1 MVNGHLLTNIAGE
14 HILRVPPTDAAA
26 YLTGKFCSIMD
37 ALLFPGQERVNQ
49 LGGVFVNG
57 KPLPKALR
65 IRIIQLA
72 RLGVRASDISRQLRI
87 SHGCVSKI
95 LNKFYET
102 GSIEPGAIPS
112 SKSRDITPE
121 ITTKIETFILE
132 QPDMF
137 SWEVRDRLLLEGVCI
152 KANLPS
158 MEAISQLLKSRNDK
172 CGRGTPPCSSRGLKR
187 CLSNSE
193 SEEEIEITKVPKF
206 EAPFSISSILN
217 LAEKKGKE
225 RTCKKE
231 SDEGQSEE
239 NSQEYDSELILARKQ
254 SFISGTKDREL
265 FFNRKPRRGRTK
277 FSLKQVDELEKA
289 FAKTHYPDVYTRE
302 ELAQRLDLS
311 EARVQVW
318 FSNRRARLRKEEYY
332 TETAQTRSD
341 AFSKSVTCYGTLT
354 TPSTSFTRIFFPNGA
369 SCLVPQ

>member
-1 MVNGHLLTNIAGE
+1 MGF
-14 HILRVPPTDAAA
+14 DAVYL
-26 YLTGKFCSIMD
+26 YLTGSDIFYRI
-37 ALLFPGQERVNQ
+37 LGQERVNQ

-112 SKSRDITPE
+112 SKSREITPE
-121 ITTKIETFILE
+121 ITKRIEAFVAE

-137 SWEVRDRLLLEGVCI
+137 SWEVRDRLLLEGVCV

-158 MEAISQLLKSRNDK
+158 MEAISQLLKSKNDK
-172 CGRGTPPCSSRGLKR
+172 CDPESSNCSPGSLKR
-187 CLSNSE
+187 SFSCSE
-193 SEEEIEITKVPKF
+193 SEEEQEMIKIPKF
-206 EAPFSISSILN
+206 EAPFSISNILN
-217 LAEKKGKE
+217 LAGKREEGKSCKEE
-225 RTCKKE
+225 RKE
-231 SDEGQSEE
+231 EEDEVE
-239 NSQEYDSELILARKQ
+239 SQDDAPEFTTRGKQ
-254 SFISGTKDREL
+254 ALFSGRCNQEL
-265 FFNRKPRRGRTK
+265 FFSRKPRRGRTK
-277 FSLKQVDELEKA
+277 FSMNQVEELEKA

-332 TETAQTRSD
+332 TETNQTREL
-341 AFSKSVTCYGTLT
+341 SKAVHSYTALT
-354 TPSTSFTRIFFPNGA
+354 TPTASFTRIFFPNGA
-369 SCLVPQ
+369 AYVVPYY

>member
-1 MVNGHLLTNIAGE
+1 
-14 HILRVPPTDAAA
+14 
-26 YLTGKFCSIMD
+26 MD
-37 ALLFPGQERVNQ
+37 SLLFPGQERVNQ

-112 SKSRDITPE
+112 SKNRDITPE
-121 ITTKIETFILE
+121 ITKRIEAFVDE
-132 QPDMF
+132 QPDIF
-137 SWEVRDRLLLEGVCI
+137 SWEVRDRLLLQGICI

-158 MEAISQLLKSRNDK
+158 MEAISRLLKSKSDK
-172 CGRGTPPCSSRGLKR
+172 VNREFPNGFSSNFKPSFFG
-187 CLSNSE
+187 SE
-193 SEEEIEITKVPKF
+193 SAKQEQDITVNPKF
-206 EAPFSISSILN
+206 EASFSISNILN
-217 LAEKKGKE
+217 LAGKCEEIKACENEIQEDCNDVERRDGKAE
-225 RTCKKE
+225 RTLK
-231 SDEGQSEE
+231 
-239 NSQEYDSELILARKQ
+239 RKQ
-254 SFISGTKDREL
+254 GLVSGKCSQEL
-265 FFNRKPRRGRTK
+265 FFSRKPRRGRTK
-277 FSLKQVDELEKA
+277 FSANQVEELERA
-289 FAKTHYPDVYTRE
+289 FTKTHYPDVYTRE

-332 TETAQTRSD
+332 TDANQTTRE
-341 AFSKSVTCYGTLT
+341 FSKGTHSCPTLS
-354 TPSTSFTRIFFPNGA
+354 TPTATYTRIFFPNGA
-369 SCLVPQ
+369 SYIVPHY

>member
-1 MVNGHLLTNIAGE
+1 M
-14 HILRVPPTDAAA
+14 
-26 YLTGKFCSIMD
+26 
-37 ALLFPGQERVNQ
+37 NQ

-112 SKSRDITPE
+112 SKSREITPE
-121 ITTKIETFILE
+121 ITKRIEAFVLE

-137 SWEVRDRLLLEGVCI
+137 SWEVRDRLLVEGVCV

-172 CGRGTPPCSSRGLKR
+172 CGSPACSSRGYKR
-187 CLSNSE
+187 SLSSSE
-193 SEEEIEITKVPKF
+193 SEEGQGIIKDPKF

-217 LAEKKGKE
+217 LAGKHME
-225 RTCKKE
+225 SIPCK
-231 SDEGQSEE
+231 
-239 NSQEYDSELILARKQ
+239 
-254 SFISGTKDREL
+254 RE
-265 FFNRKPRRGRTK
+265 
-277 FSLKQVDELEKA
+277 
-289 FAKTHYPDVYTRE
+289 RE
-302 ELAQRLDLS
+302 EDDY
-311 EARVQVW
+311 
-318 FSNRRARLRKEEYY
+318 EEESQDD
-332 TETAQTRSD
+332 ET
-341 AFSKSVTCYGTLT
+341 GTLQ
-354 TPSTSFTRIFFPNGA
+354 
-369 SCLVPQ
+369 CYKL

>member
-14 HILRVPPTDAAA
+14 HILQFSPTHTAA
-26 YLTGKFCSIMD
+26 YLTDKFCSIMD
-37 ALLFPGQERVNQ
+37 GLLFPGQERVNQ

-112 SKSRDITPE
+112 SKSREITPE
-121 ITTKIETFILE
+121 ITKRIEAFILE

-137 SWEVRDRLLLEGVCI
+137 SWEVRDRLILEGVCI

-158 MEAISQLLKSRNDK
+158 MEAISQLLKSRNDT
-172 CGRGTPPCSSRGLKR
+172 CDGHGASRGLKR

-193 SEEEIEITKVPKF
+193 SEEDQETTEIPKF
-206 EAPFSISSILN
+206 QAPFSISSILN
-217 LAEKKGKE
+217 LAEKKDKE
-225 RTCKKE
+225 RRYKKE
-231 SDEGQSEE
+231 KVQEESEE
-239 NSQEYDSELILARKQ
+239 ESQVDESEYVSETKHAFL
-254 SFISGTKDREL
+254 SGNRDQEL
-265 FFNRKPRRGRTK
+265 FFSRKPRRGRTK

-332 TETAQTRSD
+332 TETRTQARPVEV
-341 AFSKSVTCYGTLT
+341 SKSVTTSYGALT
-354 TPSTSFTRIFFPNGA
+354 SPSASFTRIFFSNGA
-369 SCLVPQ
+369 SCLVPHY

>member
-1 MVNGHLLTNIAGE
+1 
-14 HILRVPPTDAAA
+14 
-26 YLTGKFCSIMD
+26 MD
-37 ALLFPGQERVNQ
+37 GLLFPGQERVNQ

-112 SKSRDITPE
+112 SRSREITPQ
-121 ITTKIETFILE
+121 ITKKIEEFILD

-137 SWEVRDRLLLEGVCI
+137 SWEVRDRLLLEGVCV

-158 MEAISQLLKSRNDK
+158 MEAISQLLKSRSDRYA
-172 CGRGTPPCSSRGLKR
+172 RGSSSCSPRGFKR
-187 CLSNSE
+187 SLSSSE
-193 SEEEIEITKVPKF
+193 SEEEQEITKVPKF
-206 EAPFSISSILN
+206 EAPFSISNILN
-217 LAEKKGKE
+217 LAEKQDEE
-225 RTCKKE
+225 RTYKNEREQEDCEEKSTEDE
-231 SDEGQSEE
+231 SEFVSEGKQAPLSGRC
-239 NSQEYDSELILARKQ
+239 NQEI
-254 SFISGTKDREL
+254 
-265 FFNRKPRRGRTK
+265 FFSRKPRRGRTK
-277 FSLKQVDELEKA
+277 FSLNQVDELEKA

-332 TETAQTRSD
+332 TETSQTRD
-341 AFSKSVTCYGTLT
+341 VSKAVHSYAALT
-354 TPSTSFTRIFFPNGA
+354 SPAASYTRIYFPNGA
-369 SCLVPQ
+369 TYLVPYY

>member
-1 MVNGHLLTNIAGE
+1 M
-14 HILRVPPTDAAA
+14 
-26 YLTGKFCSIMD
+26 
-37 ALLFPGQERVNQ
+37 NQ

-112 SKSRDITPE
+112 SKSREITPE
-121 ITTKIETFILE
+121 ITKRIEAFVLE

-137 SWEVRDRLLLEGVCI
+137 SWEVRDRLLVEGVCV

-172 CGRGTPPCSSRGLKR
+172 CGSSACSPRGYKRSLSS
-187 CLSNSE
+187 SE
-193 SEEEIEITKVPKF
+193 SEEGQGIIKAPKF

-217 LAEKKGKE
+217 LAGKHME
-225 RTCKKE
+225 SIPCK
-231 SDEGQSEE
+231 
-239 NSQEYDSELILARKQ
+239 QE
-254 SFISGTKDREL
+254 
-265 FFNRKPRRGRTK
+265 
-277 FSLKQVDELEKA
+277 
-289 FAKTHYPDVYTRE
+289 RE
-302 ELAQRLDLS
+302 EDDY
-311 EARVQVW
+311 
-318 FSNRRARLRKEEYY
+318 EEESQDD
-332 TETAQTRSD
+332 ET
-341 AFSKSVTCYGTLT
+341 GTL
-354 TPSTSFTRIFFPNGA
+354 P
-369 SCLVPQ
+369 LL